1 MTVSI
6 SFDYLKLIDTFCYIQ
21 QVIEYEN
28 TSIVPCLLTCFI
40 QYKRMRLIVMIRQK
54 IKTSNL
60 YIERNRIILRTI

>member
-28 TSIVPCLLTCFI
+28 TSTVPDLLTCLI
-40 QYKRMRLIVMIRQK
+40 QYKRMRLIVMIR
-54 IKTSNL
+54 
-60 YIERNRIILRTI
+60 